1 MKIQKGD
8 AGYIQKRKKQVILKV
23 VLEFGIVIALLILGI
38 TQTGS
43 RANVLTIVAVLGC
56 LPASKALIEL
66 IMLLP
71 HKSIGEEM
79 AAEIAGKSKELTVSY
94 DMIITN
100 EKHAMPVDAAVVL
113 DNTVCGYTSHAKT
126 NAEEVGNH
134 IRQIFE
140 DNKFQKITVKIFKD
154 YKAFL
159 ARVEGLENMAEVS
172 RPDTKKKE
180 EALKRLMLNIS
191 L

>member
-23 VLEFGIVIALLILGI
+23 ILEFGIAIALFILGL

-43 RANVLTIVAVLGC
+43 RMNVLTIVAVLGC
-56 LPASKALIEL
+56 LPASRALVEL
-66 IMLLP
+66 IMILP
-71 HKSIGEEM
+71 HKSIAGVM
-79 AAEIAGKSKELTVSY
+79 AAEIAGKAKQLTVSY
-94 DMIITN
+94 DMVITN
-100 EKHAMPVDAAVVL
+100 EKHAMPVDVAVVL
-113 DNTVCGYTSHAKT
+113 DNTVCGYTSHEKT

-140 DNKFQKITVKIFKD
+140 DNKFEKITVKIFKD

-159 ARVEGLENMAEVS
+159 ARVEGMENMAEVS

>member
-23 VLEFGIVIALLILGI
+23 ILEFGIVIALLVLGI

-43 RANVLTIVAVLGC
+43 RMNVLTVVAVLGC

-66 IMLLP
+66 IMILP
-71 HKSIGEEM
+71 HKSIAAEQ
-79 AAEIAGKSKELTVSY
+79 AAEIASKSKQLTVSY
-94 DMIITN
+94 DMVVTN

-113 DNTVCGYTSHAKT
+113 DNTVCGYTSHEKT

-140 DNKFQKITVKIFKD
+140 DNKYEKITVKIFKD

-159 ARVEGLENMAEVS
+159 ARVEGMENMAEVS